1 MGAEGWM
8 LDPVVPARGLLL
20 RYHYDGESMTYYV
33 QFKGDGVWTSII
45 RIRSEGQRWTGNRD
59 EAIEVVNNMRLCM
72 STRKF
77 RIRPS

>member
-1 MGAEGWM
+1 
-8 LDPVVPARGLLL
+8 
-20 RYHYDGESMTYYV
+20 MTYYV